1 MSVPTHNNIT
11 AKQAYVDTEIDN
23 HMVGEYLD
31 SGKNNTR
38 QMSQL
43 PRNPT
48 SMEDKHGIF
57 IGSSFP
63 DFPSP
68 TNGSGKKLMFQ
79 KTSMP

>member
-1 MSVPTHNNIT
+1 
-11 AKQAYVDTEIDN
+11 
-23 HMVGEYLD
+23 
-31 SGKNNTR
+31 
-38 QMSQL
+38 MSQL

-79 KTSMP
+79 KTSQMPMLTIVVPIGSSVMM